1 MPRSSA
7 TDSIVLPRLTAV
19 GALALGKQLIAAAE
33 PHIKKQTLPKVVANG
48 LTAMQLQ
55 WDELS
60 KVLQYLLKPDD
71 TVEKTDA
78 QKADRCLDAGYS
90 ALYDF
95 LESRRKLF
103 WRADAA
109 EATEL
114 AASIYPTGL
123 KFIQLPYP
131 LQWAESDTR
140 LRSIQEN
147 KLDVRIEALGGKLYL
162 DEIIA
167 AHAVYGKALGMTQP
181 IQTSPEEAPGVRKA
195 RDAFAEKLK
204 RYWINVEGNVDETD
218 PKTQELADALLAP
231 LKNWD
236 VAGSTAKPTE
246 PKQDGA
252 EPPKGPA
259 GGEEGIP

>member
-7 TDSIVLPRLTAV
+7 VDSIVLPRLTAN

-33 PHIKKQTLPKVVANG
+33 PYKTTPKFPKVVANG
-48 LTAMQLQ
+48 LKALHMQ
-55 WDELS
+55 WDELAN
-60 KVLQYLLKPDD
+60 VLQQLLKPEEN
-71 TVEKTDA
+71 TEKPDA
-78 QKADRCLDAGYS
+78 QKADRILDAGYS

-103 WRADAA
+103 WRPDAA

-114 AASIYPTGL
+114 QRIIYPTGL

-140 LRSIQEN
+140 LRSIDEN
-147 KLDVRIEALGGKLYL
+147 KLDARIKTLGGKLYL

-167 AHAVYGKALGMTQP
+167 AHAAYGKALAMTEPMQAN
-181 IQTSPEEAPGVRKA
+181 PEDAPGVRKA

-204 RYWINVEGNVDETD
+204 RYWINVEGSVDETD
-218 PKTQELADALLAP
+218 AKTQELADALLAP

-236 VAGSTAKPTE
+236 VAAAAAKPTE

-252 EPPKGPA
+252 DPTNGA
-259 GGEEGIP
+259 TGG